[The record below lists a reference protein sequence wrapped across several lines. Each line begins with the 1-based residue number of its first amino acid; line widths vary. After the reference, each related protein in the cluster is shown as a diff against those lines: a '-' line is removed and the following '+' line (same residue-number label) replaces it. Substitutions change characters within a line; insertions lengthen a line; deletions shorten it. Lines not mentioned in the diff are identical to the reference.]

1 MLEPLPQRCFV
12 ASGRQYELVMV
23 VIPSG
28 TDKGVEFSRGTPWL
42 AAARDFHDLYV
53 RARGLCHL
61 WSSEL
66 IELADDSSDD
76 YIKTED
82 GRRVFNGE
90 NVQRSKLRYEAR
102 RWVCSKLIRA
112 YSDTNIEVTGKDG
125 GPVKVETDVDHLELA
140 RWICYK
146 LALGAEAKKRLEAKG
161 DATDIEPSP

>member
-1 MLEPLPQRCFV
+1 MGERERV
-12 ASGRQYELVMV
+12 N
-23 VIPSG
+23 
-28 TDKGVEFSRGTPWL
+28 
-42 AAARDFHDLYV
+42 FHDLYG
-53 RARGLCHL
+53 AREACAHL

-66 IELADDSSDD
+66 IELADDSSGD
-76 YIKTED
+76 YIETED

-125 GPVKVETDVDHLELA
+125 GPVKVETDVDRLELA

-146 LALGAEAKKRLEAKG
+146 LALGAEAKKRLEGKG
-161 DATDIEPSP
+161 EATDIEPSP